1 MRSNVGN
8 EEDPEEAKSSSIASA
23 SKASAPTASKT
34 AQATASPTE
43 SLDKAGTTTRS
54 PSLPSQTLTVLAGKT
69 VTLIPTTS
77 GTTDAA
83 EEKKGPN
90 KVGIAVGVVVGVL
103 VLAGAAGAFYFWYR
117 KTRRNELEEEYKRQ
131 AAIAAFVAPSNDAS
145 SYDTRLDT
153 AALRRMSDGSIADNQ
168 DYSRRILKVS

>member
-1 MRSNVGN
+1 M
-8 EEDPEEAKSSSIASA
+8 
-23 SKASAPTASKT
+23 
-34 AQATASPTE
+34 
-43 SLDKAGTTTRS
+43 
-54 PSLPSQTLTVLAGKT
+54 TVLAGKT
-69 VTLIPTTS
+69 VTLMPTNTQAEA
-77 GTTDAA
+77 T

-131 AAIAAFVAPSNDAS
+131 AAIAAFVAPSTETS

-168 DYSRRILKVS
+168 DYSRRILKVSCREMTTVSGANANKQYQVTNA

>member
-1 MRSNVGN
+1 M
-8 EEDPEEAKSSSIASA
+8 
-23 SKASAPTASKT
+23 
-34 AQATASPTE
+34 
-43 SLDKAGTTTRS
+43 
-54 PSLPSQTLTVLAGKT
+54 TVLAGKT

-77 GTTDAA
+77 ETNAT

-103 VLAGAAGAFYFWYR
+103 VLAAAAGAFYFWYR

>member
-8 EEDPEEAKSSSIASA
+8 EPDPEEAKSSSIASA
-23 SKASAPTASKT
+23 SKASASAASKT
-34 AQATASPTE
+34 AQPTASPTE
-43 SLDKAGTTTRS
+43 SLDKAGTATRS
-54 PSLPSQTLTVLAGKT
+54 PSVSSQTLTVLAGQTIT
-69 VTLIPTTS
+69 VAPLAS
-77 GTTDAA
+77 ETDATP
-83 EEKKGPN
+83 EKKGPN

-131 AAIAAFVAPSNDAS
+131 AAIAAFVAPSTEAS